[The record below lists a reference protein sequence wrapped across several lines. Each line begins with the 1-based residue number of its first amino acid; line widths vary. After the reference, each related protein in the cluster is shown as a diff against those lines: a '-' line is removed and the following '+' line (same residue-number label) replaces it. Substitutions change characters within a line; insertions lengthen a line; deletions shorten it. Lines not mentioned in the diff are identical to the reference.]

1 MLERTRRGEVGW
13 KAVWGACA
21 LLLAAAAPAGAQGQ
35 TPATRPLS
43 QLSIEE
49 LLSVEITT
57 ASRKEQP
64 LSTTPAAVYVITA
77 EDIRRSGLTSL
88 PEILRMAPGLQVARI
103 DSNKWAISARGFNT
117 RFANKMQVL
126 IDGRSVYTP
135 LFSGVLWEQQDLLLE
150 DIERIEVIRGPG
162 AAVWGAN
169 AMNGVINVVT
179 KQARAT
185 AGTLVVL
192 GTGNED
198 QGRAAVR
205 WGGSLGRGGAY
216 RVYTKAFTRRPWNGP
231 VAGGPAD
238 DLSRDAKNWQNL
250 ESGFRVDLSPSSR
263 DEVTVH
269 GDAYGGRFDQVV
281 DVFRPATVTMSPV
294 LDRANVRGGNLLS
307 RWTRQLDGPSTV
319 SIQAF
324 YDYSQR
330 REAAAGEARHT
341 IDVEFQHRRAL
352 ARRHDL
358 VWGVDFR
365 TSRGRVSTGETLQFS
380 PASETDI
387 LTSVYANDEI
397 ALASGRVA
405 LTLGARAEHSRIAR
419 FEIEPSVRVAWTPR
433 PSQTV
438 WAAVSRAAR
447 IPSRGERSMRGY
459 VATDFLPNGMPYA
472 LAIVGTPDLLPETLV
487 AYEAGWRVQPSN
499 WLSLD
504 ATAFVNRYGRLILYE
519 PAAPEL
525 RFLNGMPLL
534 TVPLVERNGGGV
546 GTGGVELALT
556 ARPLD
561 AWRVDA
567 TYTWFEGDRAGVI
580 GQVVGVMGANP
591 EQQATLRSLVN
602 LPHQL
607 ELDAMVSYTGE
618 LALAAVPA
626 YTRADVRVGW
636 RPAGPLELSVGA
648 QNLFGAPHAEFGRSF
663 NEHPALIGRS
673 SYVKVTWLF

>member
-1 MLERTRRGEVGW
+1 MARETARGVGRR
-13 KAVWGACA
+13 KAVWGVCAA
-21 LLLAAAAPAGAQGQ
+21 LLAVCGPAGAQA
-35 TPATRPLS
+35 PAQRPLA
-43 QLSIEE
+43 QLSLEE

-57 ASRKEQP
+57 ASRKEEP
-64 LSTTPAAVYVITA
+64 LATTAAAVYVITA

-88 PEILRMAPGLQVARI
+88 PEILRMAPGVQVARI

-117 RFANKMQVL
+117 RFANKMLVL

-135 LFSGVLWEQQDLLLE
+135 LFSGVMWEQQDLLLE

-169 AMNGVINVVT
+169 AVNGVINVVT
-179 KQARAT
+179 RQAQAT
-185 AGTLVVL
+185 TGALVVL

-205 WGGSLGRGGAY
+205 WGGALGRGGAY
-216 RVYTKAFTRRPWNGP
+216 RVYTKAFTRQPWNAAA
-231 VAGGPAD
+231 AGGPSG
-238 DLSRDAKNWQNL
+238 DLSRDMKNWQNL

-269 GDAYGGRFDQVV
+269 GDAYGARFDQIV

-294 LDRANVRGGNLLS
+294 LDRVSARGGNLLG

-319 SIQAF
+319 SLQAF

-330 REAAAGEARHT
+330 LEAAAGEVRHT
-341 IDVEFQHRRAL
+341 IDVEFQHRRSF

-358 VWGVDFR
+358 VWGVDLR
-365 TSRGRVSTGETLQFS
+365 TSQGRVSAGETLQFS
-380 PASETDI
+380 PARETDI

-405 LTLGARAEHSRIAR
+405 LTFGARAEHSRFAR
-419 FEIEPSVRVAWTPR
+419 FEIEPSVRVSWTLRPR
-433 PSQTV
+433 QAV
-438 WAAVSRAAR
+438 WAAVSRAVR
-447 IPSRGERSMRGY
+447 TPSRSERSMRGY
-459 VATDFLPNGMPYA
+459 VAASSTPDGMPYA
-472 LAIVGTPDLLPETLV
+472 IAIVGTPDLLPETLV
-487 AYEAGWRVQPSN
+487 AYEAGWRVQPAN

-504 ATAFVNRYGRLILYE
+504 VTAFVNRYGRLILYE
-519 PAAPEL
+519 QAAPEF
-525 RFLNGMPLL
+525 RVLNGMPLL
-534 TVPLVERNGGGV
+534 TIPLVERNGGGV
-546 GTGGVELALT
+546 GTGGVELAFT

-567 TYTWFEGDRAGVI
+567 TYTWFEGDRGGAIGEVI
-580 GQVVGVMGANP
+580 GVMGANP

-607 ELDAMVSYTGE
+607 ELDATVYYTGS

-626 YTRADVRVGW
+626 YTRADVRLGW
-636 RPAGPLELSVGA
+636 RPAGPIELSAGA
-648 QNLFGAPHAEFGRSF
+648 QNLFGAPHVEFGRTF
-663 NEHPALIGRS
+663 NEYPALIGRS
-673 SYVKVTWLF
+673 SYVKVTWRF